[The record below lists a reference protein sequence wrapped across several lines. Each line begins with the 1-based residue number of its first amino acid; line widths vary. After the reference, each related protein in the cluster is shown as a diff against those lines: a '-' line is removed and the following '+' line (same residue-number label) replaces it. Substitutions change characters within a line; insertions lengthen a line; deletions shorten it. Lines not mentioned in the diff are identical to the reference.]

1 MVCPARI
8 VPLSGM
14 SVRGGSLSERGEGRN
29 RLKLEVEKRGEGETE
44 KEKKREKMNRECG
57 GG

>member
-1 MVCPARI
+1 MVCPARV

-29 RLKLEVEKRGEGETE
+29 RLKLEVQKRGEGETE
-44 KEKKREKMNRECG
+44 KDDKKE
-57 GG
+57 